1 MDLILAYGGYFL
13 LLLNFILYWRG
24 FSKNG
29 KTFQYLVYYLTILVV
44 VQLIMEILVLQSE
57 NNLYLVHAYFIGQF
71 LCLGFFYK
79 LLMKTKPQ
87 VILIHYS
94 MIVSSLLLLL
104 DYWFYPELFFKFN
117 LFEIALTSLLVV
129 LFAIMHLYNMLL
141 EDKEYYYLTI
151 GIIIYLLAST
161 VLFFVGNVTTGLSDE
176 FKLLTWNVNS
186 FFVIVY
192 QLIILFEWKI
202 SFYNKA
208 IKN

>member
-1 MDLILAYGGYFL
+1 MDLILAYAGYFL
-13 LLLNFILYWRG
+13 LLLNFILYWTG

-79 LLMKTKPQ
+79 LLMKTKSQ
-87 VILIHYS
+87 VIVIHYS
-94 MIVSSLLLLL
+94 MIVGSLLLLL
-104 DYWFYPELFFKFN
+104 DYWFHPELFFKFN

-129 LFAIMHLYNMLL
+129 LFAVMHLYNMLL

-161 VLFFVGNVTTGLSDE
+161 VLFFVGNITTGLSDE

-192 QLIILFEWKI
+192 QLFILCEWKI

>member
-13 LLLNFILYWRG
+13 LLLNFILYWKG

-29 KTFQYLVYYLTILVV
+29 KTFKYLVYYLTVLVF
-44 VQLIMEILVLQSE
+44 VQLIMEILVLQSK

-79 LLMKTKPQ
+79 LLMKTKSQ

-94 MIVSSLLLLL
+94 MIVGSLLLLL
-104 DYWFYPELFFKFN
+104 DYCFYPELFFKFN

-129 LFAIMHLYNMLL
+129 LFAVMHLYNMLL
-141 EDKEYYYLTI
+141 EDKKYYYLTI

-161 VLFFVGNVTTGLSDE
+161 VLFFVGNITTGLSDE

-192 QLIILFEWKI
+192 QLFILFEWKI